1 MEKVSSFI
9 DRSFP
14 NGDSVDR
21 LAQSAHAAIDRVAES
36 AKPAVERART
46 AAAGAAS
53 TVEAKASA
61 LGELEQQWMTAAREH
76 VRQNPLTSI
85 ALALAAGVLIARL
98 TSRR

>member
-1 MEKVSSFI
+1 MEKVSNFI

-14 NGDSVDR
+14 NSESVDR

-36 AKPAVERART
+36 AKPAMDKART
-46 AAAGAAS
+46 AAAGAAAK
-53 TVEAKASA
+53 VEEKAGA
-61 LGELEQQWMTAAREH
+61 LSELEKQWMESAREH

-85 ALALAAGVLIARL
+85 ALAIGAGLLLAKL

>member
-9 DRSFP
+9 DKSFP

-21 LAQSAHAAIDRVAES
+21 LAQSAHAVIDRVAES
-36 AKPAVERART
+36 AKPAMDRART
-46 AAAGAAS
+46 AAAGAAA

-61 LGELEQQWMTAAREH
+61 LSELEKQWLESAREH

-85 ALALAAGVLIARL
+85 ALAIGAGLLLARL